1 MEIHL
6 GFCLNRKHFA
16 CFAIVLAA
24 IFGKTAKAGSDP
36 VWATSEELV
45 LPNYLQSVLQEH
57 HPIVDMMPSGE
68 HGLWL
73 MSRGS
78 LWLWRF
84 DAKGL
89 THINLNRGDET
100 AAPLQKLGTD
110 GTAIF
115 AASANSLFQMIWPDR
130 RVFRYA
136 LPRGAHDATLGF
148 AGTGDEFRIIHTRG
162 IISFDRYG
170 KNVQLVQPLKS
181 LQWGDQIRYHP
192 GTGILWR
199 LKGKILEQ
207 ADTTQADPKFR
218 MLIKTHNP
226 MMNLAL
232 DGSGAVVNTPYA
244 VLRIGE
250 RGKMLRSIPV
260 EGRRQLIGTH
270 ITPEVH
276 AYLFSDQI
284 IEIYRPAKRS
294 AFRTKVDISSEEKV
308 KKITVEQEYI
318 SILTENGVRAFRL
331 KIN

>member
-1 MEIHL
+1 MEIHP
-6 GFCLNRKHFA
+6 GFGLNRKHLA
-16 CFAIVLAA
+16 CFVLVGAVL
-24 IFGKTAKAGSDP
+24 FGKTAKAGSDP
-36 VWATSEELV
+36 VWAISEEMV
-45 LPNYLQSVLQEH
+45 LPNYLQSALQEH
-57 HPIVDMMPSGE
+57 QPLVDMMPSGD

-73 MSRGS
+73 ISSGS

-89 THINLNRGDET
+89 THINLNQGDAT

-115 AASANSLFQMIWPDR
+115 AASAHSLFQMIWPDR

-136 LPRGAHDATLGF
+136 LPRGTHDATLGF
-148 AGTGDEFRIIHTRG
+148 AGSGDEFRIIHTRG

-170 KNVQLVQPLKS
+170 KNVKLVQPLKS
-181 LQWGDQIRYHP
+181 LQWDDQISYHP

-199 LKGKILEQ
+199 LKGKLLEQ
-207 ADTTQADPKFR
+207 ADTSQADPKFR
-218 MLIKTHNP
+218 MLMKTHNP

-244 VLRIGE
+244 VLRIGS

-260 EGRRQLIGTH
+260 EGRRQLIGTY

-284 IEIYRPAKRS
+284 VEIYRPIKRS
-294 AFRTKVDISSEEKV
+294 AFRTKVDLSSEEKV

-318 SILTENGVRAFRL
+318 SILTENGVRAFRM
-331 KIN
+331 KIH